1 MTPSAVLYYMMK
13 YHPCPAFSCKDHR
26 GSPALAMPRL
36 KGMDGRRTDKHGRH
50 CSQSTV
56 GKAVALRGL
65 RDVLNVNGQRTDHLK
80 ERGEQKEIY

>member
-1 MTPSAVLYYMMK
+1 MAGIVASLQ
-13 YHPCPAFSCKDHR
+13 F
-26 GSPALAMPRL
+26 
-36 KGMDGRRTDKHGRH
+36 
-50 CSQSTV
+50 